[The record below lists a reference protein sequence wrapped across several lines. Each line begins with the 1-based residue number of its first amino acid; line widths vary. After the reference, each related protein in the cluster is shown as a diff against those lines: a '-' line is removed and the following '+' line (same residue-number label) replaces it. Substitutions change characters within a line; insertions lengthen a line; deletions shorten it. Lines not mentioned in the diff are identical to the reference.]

1 MNNYNVVGLYDHNI
15 KSYEKLKDGLKKDN
29 IVAIV
34 HATGT
39 GKSYN
44 AIQYLYD
51 NKNKKALYLAP
62 TNSIIEHIEKVIE
75 ENPNLDRKKDF
86 PNLSFRTY
94 QSLINL
100 SLEEIKNLDID
111 ILILD
116 EFHHLGAPIWG
127 KMVDL
132 IIQTHPN
139 IKVIGLTAYTVR
151 DRNTSY
157 ERDMADTETD
167 EIFSNKVVSRY
178 DLCDALIDGILP
190 KPIYKSAY
198 VHLLKKEEYIENR
211 LEKLDHNSKD
221 YQELSKLLKDIK
233 KRIHEALSIKDV
245 FKQNIKKDGKYI
257 YFCPVKTEKGVN
269 EIEDIIKEAKN
280 WLYEM
285 GLTDNDFEFYITTS
299 DMGKEGKENRQAFY
313 NDLDLNGKK
322 VDNKLRIMFAKNQYN
337 EGVHAPR
344 LDGVIMGRSTNSDIV
359 FFEQL
364 GRALSVRGDT
374 KKEYDKLA
382 LKSIEELEL
391 LCKKRGIEI
400 KENTEKEEMIE
411 RLLAP
416 IIIDLVG
423 NIDFIKELENNLKT
437 RISEIVKQGNNQNRK
452 IYIKDATFDIE
463 MLNEDLYQIIKYVFD
478 RLKMTWDDYYELAK
492 KYYEHYG
499 NLGIPFKFKTSDGI
513 NEDANGFIKL
523 GVWLSIQRCNYESL
537 SEEKKKKLEEIGFI
551 KNLLE
556 YKWNRNYELAKK
568 YYEYYGN
575 SDIRIEFKT
584 NDGIN
589 YAENGEVKL
598 GIWLS
603 TQRYNYESLSEEKKA
618 KLKEIG
624 FIEDLY
630 KNQWNRKYEL
640 AKKYYEYYGN
650 SDISIEFK
658 TNDGINHDENGE
670 IKLGRWI
677 SSQRENYKNLS
688 EEKKKKLEEIGFIK
702 DLNDEQWNRNYEF
715 AKKYYEYYGNLK
727 ISQDFKTN
735 DGINYAENGKV
746 KLGIWLNNQRY
757 NYENLSEEKKKK
769 LEEIGFIKDLLEDKW
784 NRNYELAKKYY
795 EHYGNLKISQDF
807 KTNDGINYAENG
819 KVKLGAWISRQR
831 NRYKGKTGQ
840 LSLEK
845 IELLNKIGMIWF
857 TKNTDDKLQKEEITE
872 KNIKAKQKEVLNRVI
887 TYLDLYDESDLPSK
901 EDINDKFIDELNRKT
916 K

>member
-630 KNQWNRKYEL
+630 KNQWNR
-640 AKKYYEYYGN
+640 
-650 SDISIEFK
+650 
-658 TNDGINHDENGE
+658 
-670 IKLGRWI
+670 
-677 SSQRENYKNLS
+677 
-688 EEKKKKLEEIGFIK
+688 
-702 DLNDEQWNRNYEF
+702 NYEF